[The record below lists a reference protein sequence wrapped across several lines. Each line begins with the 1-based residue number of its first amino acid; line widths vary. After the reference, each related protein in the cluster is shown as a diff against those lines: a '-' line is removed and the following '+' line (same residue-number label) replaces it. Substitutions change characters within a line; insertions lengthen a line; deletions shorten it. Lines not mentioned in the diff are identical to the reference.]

1 MSKSSSCSQ
10 GISFSSGS
18 RTLDLEQ
25 QRRQYHTALESSL
38 EKIISQISE
47 IPEILKVISFGS
59 YAQGKRDLFTD
70 LDLII
75 IMETEKEFLQ
85 RTTEMY
91 QLLHRDVDMDLLVY
105 TPDEFQKMR
114 EGNFLRHALENGQV
128 IYEKQTA

>member
-1 MSKSSSCSQ
+1 
-10 GISFSSGS
+10 
-18 RTLDLEQ
+18 LDLEQ

-38 EKIISQISE
+38 EKIISQISQ

-75 IMETEKEFLQ
+75 IIETEKEFLQ

-91 QLLHRDVDMDLLVY
+91 QLLHSDVDMDLLVY